1 MTRIVALVEQVLAMV
16 LGRSMGEAAPLA
28 RSPFAGLFAGVAART
43 GGVCDGGLRWR
54 LAGGWGAC
62 G

>member
-16 LGRSMGEAAPLA
+16 LGGSMGEAAPLA

-43 GGVCDGGLRWR
+43 GVCDGDLRWR